1 MKFSEAIEKFMKLQR
16 AETSDGNYR
25 YLKDKFNMI
34 SKYLGDYETTSIDEY
49 VVADFTQAQKDRN
62 PNISVSS
69 LNKYRALIKRVLK
82 HICNQDVEVKKL
94 KENKKTIEVVD
105 QVTIDKIFGY
115 YKQHLESE
123 SKLKYYLLFR
133 LLLNTGLRIN
143 ELLHVKISDI
153 DFKINTIH
161 VRITKTNEERW
172 VFYDNETSIILQSYI
187 FKYLIR
193 GYIFQ
198 KGDGTPMDY
207 KTIQK
212 SITRLK
218 RLLNINQSISPHKWR
233 HTFATNYIRHG
244 GDTASLQKI
253 LGHSNLSTTERYL
266 HLNLDLLRKRYLE
279 IMIEK

>member
-1 MKFSEAIEKFMKLQR
+1 MKLQK
-16 AETSDGNYR
+16 AETSEGNHR
-25 YLKDKFNMI
+25 YLKDKFKI
-34 SKYLGDYETTSIDEY
+34 ILTYLGEYDCSSIDEY
-49 VVADFTQAQKDRN
+49 VVADFTQAQKERN
-62 PNISVSS
+62 PSISISS
-69 LNKYRALIKRVLK
+69 LNKYRALVKRVLK
-82 HICNQDVEVKKL
+82 NICNQEIAVKKL

-105 QVTIDKIFGY
+105 QVTIDKIFSY

-123 SKLKYYLLFR
+123 NKLKYYLLFR

-143 ELLHVKISDI
+143 ELLHVKVGDV

-198 KGDGTPMDY
+198 RADGSPMEY

-218 RLLNINQSISPHKWR
+218 RALNIKKSISPHKWR
-233 HTFATNYIRHG
+233 HTFATNYIMNG

-279 IMIEK
+279 VMNDK